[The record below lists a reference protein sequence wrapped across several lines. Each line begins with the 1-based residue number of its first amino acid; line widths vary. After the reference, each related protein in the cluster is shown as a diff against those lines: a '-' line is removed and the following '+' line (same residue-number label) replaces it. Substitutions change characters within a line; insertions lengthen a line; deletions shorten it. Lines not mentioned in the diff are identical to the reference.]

1 MTRETDTGAADD
13 TTDALFNQSLA
24 RGMGVLEA
32 FRGADRPLSLAQIAA
47 RAGLSR
53 SAAQRLVHTLRK
65 LGYLT
70 LSGDGH
76 GFLLSLPVLDLTH
89 DYLRLNPLLR
99 RASPFLLE
107 LRQQVRERVDLSLFD
122 GARMVYAH
130 RLQSKREAFFATL
143 VGNSVPS
150 TGTSGGW
157 AALALLPDPEIDAI
171 LAAAPLPALTPRSL
185 TDPDAIRA
193 EIARVRRDGHALAV
207 EQVLMG
213 EVAVGMA
220 IPDAAG
226 RPAGAIHVAG
236 SLAEWSPEAFRR
248 HVVPPLA
255 QAIANIGIVRGGA

>member
-1 MTRETDTGAADD
+1 MTQKPPPH
-13 TTDALFNQSLA
+13 DAGDAPDGMFNQSLA
-24 RGMGVLEA
+24 RGMSVLES
-32 FRGADRPLSLAQIAA
+32 FRGAAGPLTLAQIAA
-47 RAGLSR
+47 RTGLTR

-70 LSGDGH
+70 LTGDGY
-76 GFLLSLPVLDLTH
+76 GFLPHLPVLDLTH

-122 GARMVYAH
+122 GTRMVYAS

-150 TGTSGGW
+150 TSTSGGW
-157 AALALLPDPEIDAI
+157 AALALLPDAKIDAI
-171 LAAAPLPALTPRSL
+171 LAAAPLPALTPRTL
-185 TDPDAIRA
+185 TDPDMIRA
-193 EIARVRRDGHALAV
+193 QIAITRRDGHAMAV

-213 EVAVGMA
+213 EVAIGMA

-226 RPAGAIHVAG
+226 QPAGAIHVAG
-236 SLAEWSPEAFRR
+236 SLAEWTPEAFRR

-255 QAIANIGIVRGGA
+255 DAVRNIGFA